1 MSAERCRIAIVG
13 AGLAGLTASHLL
25 RQHGVSNHL
34 LLEARPRWGGR
45 ILSTPGSAAQPH
57 RFDLGPTWFWPSMQP
72 AFSQFLHDLGLPRFA
87 QHEDGT
93 TVLERPGQPLQHLR
107 GHSQAEPSM
116 RLAGSMAALVDRLA
130 ADLPPAQLRL
140 GHRVQALE
148 FTEAGVLVMG
158 TDTSHLEIS
167 SQETSSTDTPEAPQT
182 PPRPLCVADRVL
194 LALPP
199 RLVASHL
206 RFDPP
211 LPPALQRAWQA
222 TGTWMA
228 PHAKYLAVYE
238 RPFWREQSLSG
249 AARSGQGPMVEI
261 HDACLPDGGAALF
274 GFIGVPAQAR
284 ARVSDAT
291 LRAHCRAQLVRL
303 FGPQAAA
310 LQAEHLKDW
319 AQDPFTATAA
329 DIDEPPEHHPAPPAG
344 AAEGTWRGW
353 VLGIGS
359 EWSPQFPGYLA
370 GAVDAAARG
379 VQAVLS
385 DRP

>member
-1 MSAERCRIAIVG
+1 MHERPSEPSPMTVERYRIAIVG

-25 RQHGVSNHL
+25 RQHGVHDHL
-34 LLEARPRWGGR
+34 VLEARPRWGGR
-45 ILSTPGSAAQPH
+45 ILTTPVNDAQPQQ
-57 RFDLGPTWFWPSMQP
+57 FDLGPTWFWPSMQP
-72 AFSQFLHDLGLPRFA
+72 AFGQFLHDLDLPRFA
-87 QHEDGT
+87 QHEDGL
-93 TVLERPGQPLQHLR
+93 TVLERPGHPPQHLR
-107 GHSQAEPSM
+107 GYSQAEPSM

-148 FTEAGVLVMG
+148 VMEGGVVVMG
-158 TDTSHLEIS
+158 NDIS
-167 SQETSSTDTPEAPQT
+167 SIENSPAPEV
-182 PPRPLCVADRVL
+182 PPRPLCMADQVL

-199 RLVASHL
+199 RLVAHHL

-211 LPPALQRAWQA
+211 LPPTLQRAWQA

-238 RPFWREQSLSG
+238 RPFWRAQGLSG
-249 AARSGQGPMVEI
+249 AARSGRGPMVEV
-261 HDACLPDGGAALF
+261 HDASLPDGGAALF
-274 GFIGVPAQAR
+274 GFIGVSAQSR
-284 ARVSDAT
+284 TRVSDAT
-291 LRAHCRAQLVRL
+291 LLALCRAQLVRL

-329 DIDEPPEHHPAPPAG
+329 DLEEPPEHRPAPPAG
-344 AAEGTWRGW
+344 APEGAWRSRI
-353 VLGIGS
+353 LGIGS

-370 GAVDAAARG
+370 GAVDAASRG
-379 VQAVLS
+379 VQALLG
-385 DRP
+385 RRL